1 MLSIVK
7 QMIRNNTSF
16 YIFLIGAL
24 LMLSCTHSN
33 RFRYDF
39 ISQKLIPEG
48 TFKRIRII
56 SIDGKDNIIK
66 NNCYDSLYIYVRGLR
81 PNMIYVISNNGGDR
95 KGYTSCFETNSE
107 GKIYKELDVSIIPDS
122 LKEWAIY

>member
-56 SIDGKDNIIK
+56 SIDGKDDIIK

-81 PNMIYVISNNGGDR
+81 PNMVYIILNNGGDR

>member
-56 SIDGKDNIIK
+56 SIDGKDDIIK
-66 NNCYDSLYIYVRGLR
+66 NINAMTLC
-81 PNMIYVISNNGGDR
+81 ISM
-95 KGYTSCFETNSE
+95 
-107 GKIYKELDVSIIPDS
+107 
-122 LKEWAIY
+122 

>member
-33 RFRYDF
+33 
-39 ISQKLIPEG
+39 LIDLGMTLFP
-48 TFKRIRII
+48 
-56 SIDGKDNIIK
+56 K
-66 NNCYDSLYIYVRGLR
+66 N
-81 PNMIYVISNNGGDR
+81 
-95 KGYTSCFETNSE
+95 
-107 GKIYKELDVSIIPDS
+107 
-122 LKEWAIY
+122 

>member
-56 SIDGKDNIIK
+56 SIDGKDDIIK
-66 NNCYDSLYIYVRGLR
+66 NKCYDSLYIYVRG
-81 PNMIYVISNNGGDR
+81 
-95 KGYTSCFETNSE
+95 
-107 GKIYKELDVSIIPDS
+107 GK
-122 LKEWAIY
+122 A